1 MRLPQFPKRR
11 PFRSYTAL
19 AFFLPLAIFTV
30 MFFITS
36 VTPFGDYTLLYS
48 DNYHQ
53 YYPFFRQMREAI
65 RTGTGLQW
73 TWSVG
78 GGMDYLGMI
87 SYYLASPLNF
97 LSVLVPESLV
107 LTYFTWLMAIK
118 LSLASLF
125 FAIMLKRLYG
135 KNDLS
140 LPLFGAFYGMCAWGL
155 GYHWN
160 VMWLDSF
167 ALLPLVALGTILLLR
182 ERKYLLYT
190 ISLALAVMSNYY
202 IGLFVCIFVFLLFWC
217 YEICRFKS
225 VWRLLGDLLLI
236 GVFTVLSLGLT
247 AVLEIPTLASLQT
260 TYSSSST
267 FPEGFQL
274 NLVSSE
280 LQSAAKEAW
289 NAYKAAKEAGEPS
302 FRLFLSAVRA
312 AFPAVFNGMKQ
323 VAGQIGGGQSPT
335 YIDGM
340 PNLYCGVFPIA
351 LGFLF
356 LLAKDVRVR
365 DKICGSA
372 LLLLFVLSILFRQL
386 DYTWNGFHF
395 TNQIPYR
402 YSFLFSFVLLY
413 MAYRAWLL
421 RDSFPL
427 WKILLAGVLSL
438 CLLLFGAHSRSDT
451 LYWVYNLAFLF
462 VYILCMTVRHPQFLQ
477 FSRVL
482 RATDDPDAPP
492 AQADVVPDEAIAD
505 EQIVAEEVAVDD
517 IVTEEVVTEE
527 VIAEEVVSDSEL
539 CPSDELPAE
548 EAAPSEELPREKF
561 ITRIFRKLIPAP
573 VRRLWRRLFP
583 ERERKLRELLD
594 MRDHARRR
602 KLIAVVLTLAVLTEL
617 VLNTVLFASGF
628 SIADWDYPKKE
639 DYSADLFA
647 KIDELDDGKD
657 LFYRTE
663 VTFTQ
668 TLNDGALNGY
678 NGISTFSSSVNVKAT
693 EFMRLLGAGAYGSWN
708 RYCYEQ
714 SSPVSNLF
722 LNLKYLVDREADII
736 TDSDGNVTVNG
747 SLVGDTYFDTVL
759 AENGMAV
766 LKNNAYLPLGFLAD
780 SGLADFS
787 AASTTSFTFQ
797 NRLFLAATGLTGA
810 DNYVWNTFSARNVE
824 VEAGNGVTLGS
835 GSGYSWSS
843 FSTGTS
849 GGTLTYRYN
858 ITRSGFMCFYADL
871 GRQKSLSVW
880 LNGKKLYSD
889 SLSLAQMLAVGDVE
903 PGDVVEVRVTCKA
916 NMSSASVLLTGAIMK
931 EDVFRKGYDILNKST
946 LQLTDFD
953 TTYLRGT
960 IDCDRDGVLYTSIP
974 QNGYWKAYVD
984 GEEVETFLLCDCMLC
999 LNLTEGEHIVELRHV
1014 NTALR
1019 LGAKITLGC
1028 AGVIALIVTT
1038 DVLLRKRRKRKA
1050 KNA

>member
-1 MRLPQFPKRR
+1 MRLPQFRKQR
-11 PFRSYTAL
+11 PFQSYTAL
-19 AFFLPLAIFTV
+19 AFFLPFAIFTV

-36 VTPFGDYTLLYS
+36 VTPFGEYTLLYS

-97 LSVLVPESLV
+97 LSVLLPESLV

-125 FAIMLKRLYG
+125 FAILLKRLYG

-140 LPLFGAFYGMCAWGL
+140 LPLFGALYGMCAWGL

-167 ALLPLVALGTILLLR
+167 ALLPLVALGTVLLLR

-190 ISLALAVMSNYY
+190 ISLALAVLSNYY

-225 VWRLLGDLLLI
+225 VWRLLSDLFFI
-236 GVFTVLSLGLT
+236 GVFTLLSLGLT

-280 LQSAAKEAW
+280 LQAAAKEAW

-302 FRLFLSAVRA
+302 LGLFFDAVRA

-351 LGFLF
+351 LSFLF
-356 LLAKDVRVR
+356 LLSRDVRVR
-365 DKICGSA
+365 DKICGFG

-386 DYTWNGFHF
+386 DYTWNGLHF

-402 YSFLFSFVLLY
+402 YSFLFSFVSLY

-427 WKILLAGVLSL
+427 WKILLAGILSL
-438 CLLLFGAHSRSDT
+438 CLLVFGTHSRSDT

-477 FSRVL
+477 FSHTLTAVGEEN
-482 RATDDPDAPP
+482 APSP
-492 AQADVVPDEAIAD
+492 APEETPVGEAP
-505 EQIVAEEVAVDD
+505 AEEK
-517 IVTEEVVTEE
+517 
-527 VIAEEVVSDSEL
+527 
-539 CPSDELPAE
+539 PAE
-548 EAAPSEELPREKF
+548 EAPKPRKSILPAR
-561 ITRIFRKLIPAP
+561 
-573 VRRLWRRLFP
+573 VRALWQRLFP
-583 ERERKLRELLD
+583 KHKRSLRQKLD

-602 KLIAVVLTLAVLTEL
+602 KLIAVVLTVTVLTEL
-617 VLNTVLFASGF
+617 VLTTVLFASGF
-628 SIADWDYPKKE
+628 SIANWDYPKNEK
-639 DYSADLFA
+639 YSAQLFG
-647 KIDELDDGKD
+647 KIDEIDGGED

-678 NGISTFSSSVNVKAT
+678 NGISTFSSSANVKMT

-722 LNLKYLVDREADII
+722 LNLKYLVDRNGEVE
-736 TDSDGNVTVNG
+736 GN
-747 SLVGDTYFDTVL
+747 TYFDPVL
-759 AENGMAV
+759 TENGMTV
-766 LKNNAYLPLGFLAD
+766 LKNNAYLPIGFLAD
-780 SGLADFS
+780 SGLADFT

-797 NRLFLAATGLTGA
+797 NRLFLAATGLTGVE
-810 DNYVWNTFSARNVE
+810 NYVWSTISSQNVE
-824 VEAGNGVTLGS
+824 VEAGEGVTLSS
-835 GSGYSWSS
+835 GSNYSWSS
-843 FSTGTS
+843 FSTGAS

-858 ITRSGFMCFYADL
+858 INREGFMCFNADL
-871 GRQKSLSVW
+871 GRQKNLSVW
-880 LNGKKLYSD
+880 LNGEKLYSD
-889 SLSLAQMLAVGDVE
+889 GLSLAQMLAVGDVV
-903 PGDVVEVRVTCKA
+903 PGDVVEVRIDCKA
-916 NMSSASVLLTGAIMK
+916 NMSNASVLVTGAILK
-931 EDVFRKGYDILNKST
+931 EDIFRRGYDILNRST

-960 IDCDRDGVLYTSIP
+960 IHCDRDGLLYTSIP

-984 GEEVETFLLCDCMLC
+984 GEEVETSLLCDCMLC
-999 LNLTEGEHIVELRHV
+999 LDLTEGEHVVEFRYV

-1019 LGAKITLGC
+1019 LGAKISLGC
-1028 AGVIALIVTT
+1028 AGVIALIVVT
-1038 DVLLRKRRKRKA
+1038 DTLLRSRRKKKL